1 MMNNQKHVKH
11 AYKHFRTFKH
21 IQRNLNDYYHALIL
35 NSHHN
40 NIKNMLEKEII
51 PTYNIHTM
59 KEEVLGEVLKN
70 KRDSVSSLNTL
81 NFGKTK
87 I

>member
-1 MMNNQKHVKH
+1 
-11 AYKHFRTFKH
+11 
-21 IQRNLNDYYHALIL
+21 
-35 NSHHN
+35 
-40 NIKNMLEKEII
+40 MLEKEII
-51 PTYNIHTM
+51 LTYNIHTM